1 MAEDVRAAERLL
13 RQRRAELQ
21 QLILQ
26 MKSDHL
32 TAGSVFQILNNE
44 LRSIEEKLKNTSQL
58 TSK

>member
-1 MAEDVRAAERLL
+1 MPEDVRAAERSL
-13 RQRRAELQ
+13 RERRAELQ

-32 TAGSVFQILNNE
+32 TTGSVFQILNNE

>member
-32 TAGSVFQILNNE
+32 TTGSVFQILNNE

>member
-1 MAEDVRAAERLL
+1 MAEDVRAAERSL
-13 RQRRAELQ
+13 RERRAELQ

-32 TAGSVFQILNNE
+32 TTGSVFQILNNE

>member
-1 MAEDVRAAERLL
+1 MAEDVRAAERSL

-44 LRSIEEKLKNTSQL
+44 LRSIEEKLKNASQL